1 MSRKRLL
8 LFALP
13 AIVAALAVAGVALA
27 GAGGPG
33 EQAASATFTA
43 TTVSHSRLS
52 SCSVNA
58 GDTFVSTLATYTG
71 TASGSDARLDGA
83 LTIHALSFVDTNTG
97 LGRVVGTFRI
107 KPDSGPGTVGAINA
121 AVTNGDANGA
131 VTARLEG
138 RPIGRMV
145 ATFTSPFDPATGFS
159 SASLGTGSVG
169 AAGVVVSGGSWCRP
183 WHRHPLRW
191 LHRHLRHKKS

>member
-13 AIVAALAVAGVALA
+13 AVVAALAVAGVALA

-33 EQAASATFTA
+33 EQAATATFSA
-43 TTVSHSRLS
+43 TTVAHARLS
-52 SCSVNA
+52 TCSVNG
-58 GDTFVSTLATYTG
+58 GDTFASTLGTYTG
-71 TASGSDARLDGA
+71 TSSGSDARLDGT

-97 LGRVVGTFRI
+97 LGRIVGTFRV
-107 KPDSGPGTVGAINA
+107 KPASGPGAVGAIDA
-121 AVTNGDANGA
+121 AVTSGNANGA
-131 VTARLEG
+131 VTARLQG
-138 RPIGRMV
+138 PPIGRMV

-159 SASLGTGSVG
+159 SASLGTGSVA
-169 AAGVVVSGGSWCRP
+169 AAGVVVSGGGWCHP

-191 LHRHLRHKKS
+191 LHRHLRHGR